1 MPSIARARR
10 GGVARRAEW
19 IGCVR
24 YTTGLERTDT
34 TASLKNIMAKE
45 TEIKLRI
52 SDVPAFRRALKRV
65 GAHLASPGAPKVH
78 EENVIFDTPQGGLAK
93 HGQLLRIRT
102 ETPEAGR
109 KSKNLQPK
117 QRVVLTFKQPMT
129 QQAAPEMESASGA
142 SYKVREEIEVEV
154 AEAGNLAKIFEG
166 LGLGG
171 WFRYEK
177 YRTTF
182 RLPAS
187 KAWAK
192 GLLIELDETPIGTFV
207 ELEGPAAAIDRAAGE
222 LGFSKRDYVLKNYL
236 RLYMEDCR
244 RKGQQPSNML
254 FPKRK

>member
-1 MPSIARARR
+1 
-10 GGVARRAEW
+10 
-19 IGCVR
+19 
-24 YTTGLERTDT
+24 
-34 TASLKNIMAKE
+34 MAKE
-45 TEIKLRI
+45 TEIKLKI
-52 SDVPAFRRALKRV
+52 SDLPAFHRALKRT
-65 GAHLASPGAPKVH
+65 GARLAGPGASKVH

-102 ETPEAGR
+102 ETPELRR
-109 KSKNLQPK
+109 KSTNSQPK

-129 QQAAPEMESASGA
+129 KQAAAGVDNASGG

-154 AEAGNLAKIFEG
+154 AEAGNLAKVFEG

-187 KAWAK
+187 KGWAK

-207 ELEGPAAAIDRAAGE
+207 ELEGPAAAIDRAAAE

-236 RLYMEDCR
+236 RLYMEECR
-244 RKGQQPSNML
+244 RKGQEPTNML
-254 FPKRK
+254 FSKRK